1 MRMEMLL
8 KMNKQTIDL
17 DVNVNKEGLSDMV
30 KELEELTGINP
41 NIIIR
46 NNDNVYITINNCR

>member
-1 MRMEMLL
+1 
-8 KMNKQTIDL
+8 MNKQTIDL